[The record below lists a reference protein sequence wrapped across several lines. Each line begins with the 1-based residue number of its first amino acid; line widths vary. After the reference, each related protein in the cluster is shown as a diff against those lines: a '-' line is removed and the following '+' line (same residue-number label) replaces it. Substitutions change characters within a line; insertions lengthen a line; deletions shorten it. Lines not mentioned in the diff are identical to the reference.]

1 MTDRVLPLDRRTV
14 LSLTAGGLVTPYAG
28 VAWAAPALRPQSLSS
43 VTRDQSFDHG
53 WLFLRGEGQGLEAVE
68 TNDSAWRAVDLPHD
82 WSIEDV
88 PGGQPPTQIG
98 PFDKKAV
105 GGTDT
110 GFTLGGEGWYR
121 KHFRVD
127 RLPVQTRVE
136 VLFDGVYSECDVWLN
151 GKRLG
156 TNLYGYA
163 PFAFDL
169 TPALDRA
176 GDNVLAVRV
185 RNIGKNSRW
194 YTGSGIYRSVT
205 LDVIPEQTRLARWGV
220 AAWTRS
226 IANGVAT
233 VDVTT
238 AIEAP
243 DATTRL
249 VTRLHDAQ
257 GKIVAQASDR
267 VSASLRQSLRVPSP
281 HLWSPSSPYLYT
293 LETVLERDGKSV
305 DRIVQQYGV
314 RIISMDA
321 KRGLLINGERTII
334 RGGCL
339 HHDNGLL
346 GACAYPDAD
355 ERRIRLIKARGY
367 NAIRSSHNPSARG
380 FREACDRLG
389 MLLFEEI
396 FDMWHAPKQADD
408 FARHFRSHWEKPVT
422 AMVMSARN
430 SPSVIMWGIGNEIS
444 ERSTSEGVKWS
455 WTLSNAVRRLDS
467 TRPVTAALNGV
478 LGPLIKPSDKT
489 ALPGHAGETDNAST
503 AFLDIAGYNYRLAEI
518 ERDHGEFPNRVIY
531 GSETYPKEAQD
542 YAVLAEK
549 APYMLGEFVWTAMDY
564 LGEAGLGATA
574 NVSAGGAAF
583 FFPGWPWVVSW
594 CGDLDLIGN
603 QKASSFYRDVV
614 WGVSKLEMAVQRPVP
629 DGKVPYISAWGW
641 YDELQSWTWPEAEG
655 KPFTVRVYTTGD
667 RVELLLNGKKVA
679 EKEIGAVDK
688 LKVELTIPYSPGR
701 LEAVAYT
708 GEREIACRGLET
720 VGQPASLRLRRELRS
735 VGSARHNLAFIAIDI
750 VDEHGRR
757 VPEDG
762 RKVEIA
768 ISGPAELAA
777 FGSANALA
785 TGSFKSNEAQVYRGA
800 ALAILRATG
809 RKGRVT
815 ILARAPG
822 VKGASTTVT
831 LN

>member
-1 MTDRVLPLDRRTV
+1 MSDRVLPLDRRTV

-708 GEREIACRGLET
+708 GEREIARRGLET

-735 VGSARHNLAFIAIDI
+735 VGSARHNLAFVAIDI

-757 VPEDG
+757 LPEDG

>member
-1 MTDRVLPLDRRTV
+1 MSDRVLPLDRRTV

-68 TNDSAWRAVDLPHD
+68 TNDSAWQAVDLPHD

-169 TPALDRA
+169 SPALDRA